1 MTCKNNCMI
10 TKHLNRGGHNP
21 ALSLKVL
28 FTVLFSLFII
38 SCSNLVDNN
47 KNNLPSIEKAY
58 ISVNVENQTKS
69 ASRTLLPAINVR
81 DLVLKGRLS
90 GQTEEI
96 LASAATLEEMT
107 AKKIEIQTGE
117 WTFTLIANVSG
128 VSFSGSTA
136 CTIVSGGENPV
147 AFQLEPDA
155 AGDIGFLD
163 FSLSFNGTEGVSY
176 DIVSTYDGSYVD
188 SKSITGSGTYT
199 FSENSLIPG
208 THKLQVNFYLAG
220 DTSKAINTYQT
231 IVRIERGI
239 TTKAEIK
246 GISLNQ
252 IYSITYNNIE
262 EQDYTSDTLVLKF
275 FRKSEAISLPGYY
288 TSVPGLS
295 FSGWF
300 DNPDFT
306 GEEIIEIDPAQADS
320 LKDQQLYAKWIYDS
334 SGSISHTADY
344 NFTFSASSKFI
355 KPNKSKDITIKPAV
369 KRGSANI
376 LYDGQNK
383 KIDGNDVIWNFALYN
398 DGSVLNDVTLT
409 SSATD
414 DGIKV
419 NIPALDYADTYSLYV
434 CAELKGVKH
443 ATEFLLTPPQAVDA
457 SSVISQ
463 INNAAVDSVVKV
475 EGILDEEKFVQ
486 IAEAAGTNSIT
497 LDLSDTE
504 GLTKVPDNAFNQGRY
519 IQGIILPEGV
529 TTIEDNA
536 FWCLYGL
543 KKLHIPASVTS
554 IDMGAFFL
562 CATNNGLDVTLGEGS
577 TTFKYENG
585 AIYTMDGKKLVRF
598 CNGRSTSSFT
608 VPASVEVIGEYAFT
622 GAKMSAVYFEEGSAL
637 KSIETM
643 AFDYCDKMYSISIPD
658 SVTSMGDSALRYCSN
673 LTSVK
678 LPSGW
683 TVIDKSLFGF
693 CNRLTTLKIPEGVTK
708 ICNNTFSHN
717 YPPLQSLYLPL
728 SLTEIESSAFYSSTK
743 LSFVSYAGSE
753 EQKNLI
759 TNINSISLLKNA
771 IWSYNVEY

>member
-1 MTCKNNCMI
+1 MCNKINYLI
-10 TKHLNRGGHNP
+10 TKHLNRGGHSP

-38 SCSNLVDNN
+38 SCSNLVDDNN

-58 ISVNVENQTKS
+58 ISVNVENQENS
-69 ASRTLLPAINVR
+69 SSRTLLPAINVK

-107 AKKIEIQTGE
+107 TKKIEIQTGE

-128 VSFSGSTA
+128 VSFSGSTVS
-136 CTIVSGGENPV
+136 TIVSGGENPV
-147 AFQLEPDA
+147 AFQLEPEA
-155 AGDIGFLD
+155 AGDIGALD

-176 DIVSTYDGSYVD
+176 DIVSTYDGSYID

-199 FSENSLIPG
+199 FSEDSLIPG
-208 THKLQVNFYLAG
+208 THTLQVNFYLAG

-262 EQDYTSDTLVLKF
+262 EDDITSDTLVLKF
-275 FRKSEAISLPGYY
+275 FRKSEEISLPSY
-288 TSVPGLS
+288 TTSIEHLY

-300 DNPDFT
+300 TNPDFT
-306 GEEIIEIDPAQADS
+306 GEDITDIDPAQADS
-320 LKDQQLYAKWIYDS
+320 LKDQQLYAKWIYS
-334 SGSISHTADY
+334 SNGTIGVSSNY
-344 NFTFSASSKFI
+344 NFTFTASSKFI

-369 KRGSANI
+369 KMGSANI
-376 LYDGQNK
+376 PYDGQNK
-383 KIDGNDVIWNFALYN
+383 KIDGNDVVWTFALYN
-398 DGSVLNDVTLT
+398 DGSVLSDATLVTA
-409 SSATD
+409 ATE

-419 NIPALDYADTYSLYV
+419 TIPALYADTYSLYV

-443 ATEFLLTPPQAVDA
+443 STEFILTTPQAVDA
-457 SSVISQ
+457 SSLISQ

-475 EGILDEEKFVQ
+475 EGILDEEKFAQ
-486 IAEAAGTNSIT
+486 IAEAAGTKSIT

-504 GLTKVPDNAFNQGRY
+504 GLTKVPNNVFNQGGY

-637 KSIETM
+637 QSIETM

-658 SVTSMGDSALRYCSN
+658 SVTSMGSGALRYCSN

-678 LPSGW
+678 LPAGW
-683 TVIDKSLFGF
+683 TVIDQSIFGF

-708 ICNNTFSHN
+708 ICNNTLAHN

-728 SLTEIESSAFYSSTK
+728 SLTEIESSAFYSSNK

-759 TNINSISLLKNA
+759 TNINSISLLNNA